1 MQALDGVGARHAQHL
16 VATLESATAE
26 VVGAQILQLQVG
38 ARRAVEDE
46 DASGESRQVGVR
58 GLGTGEGGAGIVH
71 WHFRICARTACYYA
85 EGVKIYTRRGDK
97 GTTGLLFGGRVAKTS
112 APIEV
117 NGAVDEAQ
125 AALGWARSLSD
136 ASSRVNELLVSLERD
151 LWVLMAE
158 VATLEE
164 NRHKLVDNETRVS
177 AAMVERLEAVID
189 DLSKDIIMPEEF
201 IVPGESQLSAALD
214 VARTVIRRAER
225 RAVGELID
233 GSFVVAYLNRL
244 SDLVW
249 TIARWVEGPQ
259 HRTARDA

>member
-1 MQALDGVGARHAQHL
+1 M
-16 VATLESATAE
+16 
-26 VVGAQILQLQVG
+26 
-38 ARRAVEDE
+38 
-46 DASGESRQVGVR
+46 
-58 GLGTGEGGAGIVH
+58 
-71 WHFRICARTACYYA
+71 
-85 EGVKIYTRRGDK
+85 KIYTRRGDK